1 MNRRKKFVQNLQQRY
16 GSKVNFSLTGDL
28 PVIRGAGPYQT
39 LQHSDGNKRFLI
51 LPKMQI
57 NPKSRTRFQN
67 LPWKDAEVKKRLVFG
82 MLPAQTRN
90 VIECMPA
97 VSRECLSGPSYVFK
111 DGRRSVEPYFDCIR
125 SYISDKQWPGHNIAL
140 ADYFATRFSA
150 FPRKYFEILIRNN
163 RIAVNTEQVE
173 PDYVLKTGDVVT
185 NLMHKHENV
194 VNDLKIQNIFENEDF
209 LVVNKPRS
217 WPVYPIGNY
226 KFNTLIYILLREG
239 GYTDLRTVHRIDAAT
254 SGICILAKKPGVT
267 AKLQKYFQDKETQK
281 DYLALVDGHFQLG
294 ETVCDHPLTYFK
306 ISPRKIIQETRGP
319 KAARTIFRCL
329 SHDRNT
335 NTSLLLCSPVTG
347 RTHQIRPHLA
357 HLGFFIVNDV
367 LYNERDFEE
376 ERTDL
381 PQDVLDSV
389 LSRMENNDSPKTKE
403 RNMFR
408 SDEEFKDKLCIKC
421 QNPAIF
427 APSKL
432 QPPMCLHSFR
442 YSLSSDF
449 SFQSELPSW
458 AENPREVRGG
468 EM

>member
-1 MNRRKKFVQNLQQRY
+1 MNRRKKFVENLHHWH
-16 GSKVNFSLTGDL
+16 GSKVNFSLTGHL
-28 PVIRGAGPYQT
+28 PYIRGVGPCQT
-39 LQHSDGNKRFLI
+39 LKRSDGNKRFLI

-67 LPWKDAEVKKRLVFG
+67 LPWEDAEVRKRLVLG

-111 DGRRSVEPYFDCIR
+111 DGQRRVEPYFDCIR
-125 SYISDKQWPGHNIAL
+125 SYISEKQWPGSNITV
-140 ADYFATRFSA
+140 ADYFANRFQA

-194 VNDLKIQNIFENEDF
+194 VNDLKIQTIFENEDF

-239 GYTDLRTVHRIDAAT
+239 GYSDLRTVHRIDAAT

-267 AKLQKYFQDKETQK
+267 AKLQKYFQEKKTKK
-281 DYLALVDGHFQLG
+281 DYLALVDGKFELG
-294 ETVCDHPLTYFK
+294 ETVCDFPLTYYK
-306 ISPRKIIQETRGP
+306 ISPRKIIRESSP
-319 KAARTIFRCL
+319 KSARTIFRCL
-329 SHDRNT
+329 SQDSQT

-347 RTHQIRPHLA
+347 RTHQIRLHLA
-357 HLGFFIVNDV
+357 HLGFFIVNDA

-381 PQDVLDSV
+381 PQDIIDS
-389 LSRMENNDSPKTKE
+389 LLLRMEKNDVPKTM
-403 RNMFR
+403 NMFH
-408 SDEEFKDKLCIKC
+408 SGEEFKDKLCIKC
-421 QNPAIF
+421 QDPAIF
-427 APSKL
+427 PPSKL
-432 QPPMCLHSFR
+432 QPAMCLHSFR
-442 YSLSSDF
+442 YSLSNDF
-449 SFQSELPSW
+449 SFQSPLPSW
-458 AENPREVRGG
+458 AERPEEVRGS
-468 EM
+468 ELT

>member
-1 MNRRKKFVQNLQQRY
+1 MNRRKKFVENLHQRY
-16 GSKVNFSLTGDL
+16 GSKVNFSLTGHL
-28 PVIRGAGPYQT
+28 PYIRGAGPYQT
-39 LQHSDGNKRFLI
+39 LKHSDGNKRFLI
-51 LPKMQI
+51 LPKMQV
-57 NPKSRTRFQN
+57 NPKSRTRFPN
-67 LPWKDAEVKKRLVFG
+67 LPWEDAEVKKRLVFG
-82 MLPAQTRN
+82 MLPSETRN

-97 VSRECLSGPSYVFK
+97 VSRECLSGPRYVFK
-111 DGRRSVEPYFDCIR
+111 DGQRRVEPYFDCIR
-125 SYISDKQWPGHNIAL
+125 SYISEKQWPGDNMAL
-140 ADYFATRFSA
+140 ADYFATRFRA

-163 RIAVNTEQVE
+163 RIAVNTHQVE
-173 PDYVLKTGDVVT
+173 PDYILKTGDVVM
-185 NLMHKHENV
+185 NLMHKHESV

-267 AKLQKYFQDKETQK
+267 AKLQKYFQDKETKK
-281 DYLALVDGHFQLG
+281 DYLALVDGNFELG

-306 ISPRKIIQETRGP
+306 ISPRKIIRETSA
-319 KAARTIFRCL
+319 KSARTIFRCL

-347 RTHQIRPHLA
+347 RTHQIRLHLA

-381 PQDVLDSV
+381 PLDGLDSS
-389 LSRMENNDSPKTKE
+389 LSRMEKNDLPKT
-403 RNMFR
+403 RNMLD
-408 SDEEFKDKLCIKC
+408 SGEEFKDKLCMKC
-421 QNPAIF
+421 QSPTLF
-427 APSKL
+427 SPSKL
-432 QPPMCLHSFR
+432 QPAMCLHSLR
-442 YSLSSDF
+442 YSLGNDF
-449 SFQSELPSW
+449 SFQSDLPSW
-458 AENPREVRGG
+458 AENPLEVRG
-468 EM
+468 